1 MQHNIPANFTLPDR
15 QSLASRIEV
24 HPIPSLTLSDTQ
36 FLRGERAAGIPVT
49 IAGVLRATQGS
60 GRLPLVVLV
69 HGSGGINSG
78 IDAWERLF
86 LSAGIATLTLDGFTG
101 RGLRS
106 VNADQSQLGRLAMIV
121 DAYRALAMMAA
132 HPLIDPSRIVLMGFS
147 RGGQTALYAALQ
159 RFHTLWNDSGA
170 TFAGYLPFYP
180 DCSTRYQQ
188 DTEMVDHP
196 IRIHHGTAD
205 DYDTFA
211 HCVDHVARLQA
222 AGANVRLTPY
232 EGARHAFD
240 VPLLGTLPV
249 ALKEAQ
255 TVRNCEICEDD
266 HGRLVNMATGQPFSY
281 DDDDVEY
288 GPHVA
293 YSPHALQVARG
304 AVMQDLDEIFN
315 LT

>member
-1 MQHNIPANFTLPDR
+1 MQHNIPADFALPDR
-15 QSLASRIEV
+15 QTLASRIEV
-24 HPIPSLTLSDTQ
+24 HPIPSLTLTDEQ
-36 FLRGERAAGIPVT
+36 FLRGELTAGIPVT
-49 IAGVLRATQGS
+49 VGGVLRVAQGS
-60 GRLPLVVLV
+60 GRLPLVILV

-121 DAYRALAMMAA
+121 DAYRALARMAA

-147 RGGQTALYAALQ
+147 RGGQTALYAALK

-170 TFAGYLPFYP
+170 AFAGYLPFYP
-180 DCSTRYQQ
+180 DCATRYQR
-188 DTEMVDHP
+188 DTEMVDRP

-211 HCVDHVARLQA
+211 HCADHVTRLQA
-222 AGANVRLTPY
+222 AGADVRLSPY
-232 EGARHAFD
+232 AGAQHAFD
-240 VPLLGTLPV
+240 VPLLPTLPV
-249 ALKEAQ
+249 ALKDAQ
-255 TVRNCEICEDD
+255 TVRNCEISEDE
-266 HGRLVNMATGQPFSY
+266 HGRLINMATGQPFSY
-281 DDDDVEY
+281 HDDGVEL
-288 GPHVA
+288 GPRVA
-293 YSPHALQVARG
+293 YSSNALQVARG
-304 AVMQDLDEIFN
+304 AVMRDLEEIFN

>member
-1 MQHNIPANFTLPDR
+1 MQHKTPANSTLPDR

-24 HPIPSLTLSDTQ
+24 HPIPSLTLTDEQ
-36 FLRGERAAGIPVT
+36 FLHGEQAAGIPV
-49 IAGVLRATQGS
+49 IVAGVLRVAQGS

-121 DAYRALAMMAA
+121 DTYRALATMVA
-132 HPLIDPSRIVLMGFS
+132 HTLIDPARIVLMGFS
-147 RGGQTALYAALQ
+147 RGGQTALYAALR
-159 RFHTLWNDSGA
+159 RFHTLWNDSDA

-188 DTEMVDHP
+188 DTEMVDRP

-205 DYDTFA
+205 DYDTFV
-211 HCVDHVARLQA
+211 HCTDHVARLQA
-222 AGANVRLTPY
+222 AGADVRLTPY
-232 EGARHAFD
+232 EGAQHAFD

-255 TVRNCEICEDD
+255 TVRNCEICEDR
-266 HGRLVNMATGQPFSY
+266 HGRLINITTGLPFSY
-281 DDDDVEY
+281 NDATVEL

-293 YSPHALQVARG
+293 YSPHALQVARA
-304 AVMQDLDEIFN
+304 AVMRDLDEIFN

>member
-1 MQHNIPANFTLPDR
+1 MQLNTPANSSPPDR

-36 FLRGERAAGIPVT
+36 FLRGEKTAGVPVT
-49 IAGVLRATQGS
+49 VGGVLHVAQGS

-121 DAYRALAMMAA
+121 DTYRALAIMAA
-132 HPLIDPSRIVLMGFS
+132 HPLIDPARIVLMGFS
-147 RGGQTALYAALQ
+147 RGGQTALYTALR

-180 DCSTRYQQ
+180 DCSTRYLQ
-188 DTEMVDHP
+188 DTEIVDCP

-211 HCVDHVARLQA
+211 HCADHVTRLQA

-232 EGARHAFD
+232 EGAQHAFD
-240 VPLLGTLPV
+240 VPLLPTLPV

-255 TVRNCEICEDD
+255 TVRNCAICEDE
-266 HGRLVNMATGQPFSY
+266 HGRLINMATGQPFSY
-281 DDDDVEY
+281 DDDDVEI

-293 YSPHALQVARG
+293 YSPHALQVARA
-304 AVMQDLDEIFN
+304 AVMRDLDEIFN